1 LCSTQNIRI
10 STSAEL
16 RSITQAAG
24 LQGWT
29 VPIATVGVQGDYRT
43 FSNLVILHGKADLEK
58 YATVGRRITRE
69 LRKTNRVAFVV
80 APEDEFDLQKAFV
93 RESYIDKRRLNL
105 LREADAIC
113 QTMLR
118 EEALPDLVWQFPVI
132 LVPLTIRGGETI
144 ALRPVS
150 SQDFM
155 TAKHSN
161 LPMEFIHRIGRRVLS
176 EVPGIDM
183 VLYDVTDKPP
193 ATIEWE

>member
-1 LCSTQNIRI
+1 M
-10 STSAEL
+10 
-16 RSITQAAG
+16 
-24 LQGWT
+24 
-29 VPIATVGVQGDYRT
+29 
-43 FSNLVILHGKADLEK
+43 
-58 YATVGRRITRE
+58 
-69 LRKTNRVAFVV
+69 
-80 APEDEFDLQKAFV
+80 
-93 RESYIDKRRLNL
+93 
-105 LREADAIC
+105 READAIC

-132 LVPLTIRGGETI
+132 LVPVSVEGGETI

-161 LPMEFIHRIGRRVLS
+161 LPLEFIHRIGRRLLN
-176 EVPGIDM
+176 EVPGVDM